1 MQNNLRA
8 PLRRARRPDTIAITE
23 HQIQTEPQEAI
34 VMATTESA
42 KREASAAAK
51 SAKDHL
57 ERGMDEVTSQ
67 VRQTG
72 ARAKNKAA
80 ELEDTLTRG
89 GDDIAATVSD
99 RLRAVGVDAD
109 RMVDV
114 AREQVSELQQLVEDE
129 IRERPLR
136 ALAIAAAIGLFV
148 GYISA
153 R

>member
-1 MQNNLRA
+1 
-8 PLRRARRPDTIAITE
+8 
-23 HQIQTEPQEAI
+23 
-34 VMATTESA
+34 MATTESA

-80 ELEDTLTRG
+80 ELEDTLTRC